1 MIEEE
6 EKSSSDGTSD
16 SSFKRNIKHYSMV
29 QNRPIFYE
37 DLTELENKILL
48 SIDIPRFFY
57 LDTAALKSAEEIDYD
72 KRMKDNVI
80 FVKLGDNISA
90 QQIAG
95 IFNSYGD
102 INVTLFP

>member
-1 MIEEE
+1 
-6 EKSSSDGTSD
+6 
-16 SSFKRNIKHYSMV
+16 
-29 QNRPIFYE
+29 
-37 DLTELENKILL
+37 
-48 SIDIPRFFY
+48 
-57 LDTAALKSAEEIDYD
+57 LDTTALKSAEEIDYD

-102 INVTLFP
+102 INVTFFP